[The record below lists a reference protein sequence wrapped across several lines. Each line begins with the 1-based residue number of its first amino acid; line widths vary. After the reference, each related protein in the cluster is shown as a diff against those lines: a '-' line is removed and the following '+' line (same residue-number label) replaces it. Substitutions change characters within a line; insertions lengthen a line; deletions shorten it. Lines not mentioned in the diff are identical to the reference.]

1 MECLIGIK
9 GKDFVVLA
17 ADTTAGRSIV
27 VYKKDQDKMYELSKR
42 LLMAV
47 VGDGGDTVQF
57 AEYIAKNIQLY
68 RMRNGYD
75 LSVSGAANFTRRN
88 LADSIRSSKPYNVNL
103 LIGGYDEKDG
113 PGLYYMDYLG
123 SKAEVPYTAHGY
135 GSYFVLGLLDRYYT
149 PDLTKE
155 RAVELL
161 QMCANEIK
169 TRFLIDLDRF
179 KVKIVDSEG
188 VHPVKDVQAKRLL
201 DINDTVAGS
210 GQDSSMQQ

>member
-1 MECLIGIK
+1 MECLIGLK
-9 GKDFVVLA
+9 GKDFVLLA

-27 VYKKDQDKMYELSKR
+27 VFKKDQNKMYELSSK

-88 LADSIRSSKPYNVNL
+88 LADSIRSSKPYQVNL
-103 LIGGYDEKDG
+103 LIGGHDESDG

-123 SKAEVPYTAHGY
+123 SKADVPYTAHGY
-135 GSYFVLGLLDRYYT
+135 GSYFVLGLLDPT
-149 PDLTKE
+149 
-155 RAVELL
+155 
-161 QMCANEIK
+161 I
-169 TRFLIDLDRF
+169 
-179 KVKIVDSEG
+179 
-188 VHPVKDVQAKRLL
+188 HP
-201 DINDTVAGS
+201 T
-210 GQDSSMQQ
+210 

>member
-27 VYKKDQDKMYELSKR
+27 VYKKDQTKMYDLSSK
-42 LLMAV
+42 LVMAV

-75 LSVSGAANFTRRN
+75 LSVNGAANFTRRN
-88 LADSIRSSKPYNVNL
+88 LADSLRSSKPYQVNL
-103 LIGGYDEKDG
+103 LIGGHDDKDG

-123 SKAEVPYTAHGY
+123 SKAEVQYTAHGY
-135 GSYFVLGLLDRYYT
+135 GSYFVLGLLDRYYK
-149 PDLTKE
+149 PDLTRE
-155 RAVELL
+155 DAIELL
-161 QMCANEIK
+161 QRCANEIK
-169 TRFLIDLDRF
+169 TRFLIDLDTF
-179 KVKIVDSEG
+179 KVKVVDSSGIKSESDI
-188 VHPVKDVQAKRLL
+188 HAKRLL
-201 DINDTVAGS
+201 PDTDPAA
-210 GQDSSMQQ
+210 MQI